1 MHKQSLIL
9 LFFLMIFFPV
19 LAQQQGYASYYS
31 QKLKGRKVSD
41 GSRYHP
47 DSMTCAHRTYPFGS
61 KLLVKNLKNGKFTY
75 VKVTDRGPHTKGR
88 IIDLSYKAAKEI
100 GMLSDG
106 IVRVEVSLTDF
117 WPQMIKHLMIPKRY
131 LPVDTINTNVHKLF
145 KQKNVMDYQSERLIN
160 DFTN

>member
-47 DSMTCAHRTYPFGS
+47 DSLTCAHRTYPFGS
-61 KLLVKNLKNGKFTY
+61 KLLVKNLKNGNITY
-75 VKVTDRGPHTKGR
+75 VKVTDRGPHSRGR
-88 IIDLSYKAAKEI
+88 IIDVSYKAAKEL
-100 GMLSDG
+100 GMLADG
-106 IVRVEVSLTDF
+106 IVRVEVTQTDY
-117 WPQMIKHLMIPKRY
+117 WPELIKTLMIPKRY
-131 LPVDTINTNVHKLF
+131 LPVDSV
-145 KQKNVMDYQSERLIN
+145 QKGDLEKYLQSGKIRPGK
-160 DFTN
+160 